1 MPSLRPGWQM
11 HTFSLRDIDDH
22 LLDSLRADT
31 SLGPAE
37 INPFFEG
44 AG

>member
-1 MPSLRPGWQM
+1 
-11 HTFSLRDIDDH
+11 